1 MSNCHSLVLRVQST
15 PLDWTPGSCSEL
27 RHLLSP
33 LSPLSP
39 LSQLLHT
46 YWPDHWARVSNTFLS
61 GTSRL
66 EPVTSTSVRES
77 EGLTPGYDVWC
88 LPLILVF
95 AHSVNYARLACLN
108 IIILLLIT
116 CSPAVAPAGMWKMWC
131 RSIVTHWETKLILL
145 LTGTSV
151 NIECATFHVSQ
162 LSFLN
167 GATHYTDWRDRWQ
180 VILRLDIKL
189 LTKLS
194 TYDLLA
200 NIWIIESY
208 YYVVNPLVH
217 WLSARKHMFVS
228 SVHPWSLIYLCLL
241 L

>member
-1 MSNCHSLVLRVQST
+1 MT
-15 PLDWTPGSCSEL
+15 WEL
-27 RHLLSP
+27 WAASHSP

-46 YWPDHWARVSNTFLS
+46 YWPDHCGLCSLLNSPVSSTFLS

-116 CSPAVAPAGMWKMWC
+116 CSPGCSPGWNVENVMSQHCNSLGDQTHLAANWNICKHWVCHISCLTTELFNWSHSLHWLTWQ
-131 RSIVTHWETKLILL
+131 VT
-145 LTGTSV
+145 
-151 NIECATFHVSQ
+151 
-162 LSFLN
+162 
-167 GATHYTDWRDRWQ
+167 RWQ

-200 NIWIIESY
+200 NIWIMLYSI
-208 YYVVNPLVH
+208 L
-217 WLSARKHMFVS
+217 
-228 SVHPWSLIYLCLL
+228 LI
-241 L
+241 